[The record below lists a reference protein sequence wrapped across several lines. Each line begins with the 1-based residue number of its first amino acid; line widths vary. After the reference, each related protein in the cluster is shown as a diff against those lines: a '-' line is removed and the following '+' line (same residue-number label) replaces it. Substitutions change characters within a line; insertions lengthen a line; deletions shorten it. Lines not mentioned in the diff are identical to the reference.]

1 MIERI
6 IVNTELLVAILNV
19 LSAILI
25 AIITFSIYHIK
36 SKRIAKQLKFKVKRR
51 KKYHIRQ
58 SI

>member
-36 SKRIAKQLKFKVKRR
+36 SKRIAKQL
-51 KKYHIRQ
+51 
-58 SI
+58 